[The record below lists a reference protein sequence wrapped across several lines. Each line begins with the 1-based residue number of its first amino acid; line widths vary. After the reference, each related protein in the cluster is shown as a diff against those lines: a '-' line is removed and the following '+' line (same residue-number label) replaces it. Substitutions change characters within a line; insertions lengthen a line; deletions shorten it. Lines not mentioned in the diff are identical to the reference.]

1 MAVIKAIDAGCKK
14 LLLRNS
20 RTMSLKHIV
29 SGFVR
34 KVPRSAEYRERV
46 HRELQLIKDRNFTK
60 VFLQVKEILDLTT
73 DIPHVIRGSAGSSL
87 VCYLMGITDIDPIY
101 YNISLARFMH
111 EERADNPDID
121 IDFPYNYREEVFNR
135 IYKHFG
141 KHRVGRISNHLYFKE
156 KSAIREAI
164 RKHGYRKHIGKYDDL
179 EEIFTP
185 EKIKEITK
193 TASSLCDTFRGY
205 SLHCGGIVI
214 FDDQIPHNLILK
226 GNQLRLNKDQVE
238 DNGFIKI
245 DILSNRALAQLSDLD
260 KRQLS
265 DYPEEDELTS
275 DLLSNGDNM
284 GITIAESPA
293 MRKIFTSMQPKNRMD
308 VAFALALLRPAAAA
322 EGNKDKILNGHDPV
336 LVFDDDAID
345 KFQSMLGCSE
355 AEADNYRRAFAKNK
369 EDKIKEILSLVSSE
383 EDKKLIHDNFR
394 RLSLYSFCKSHA
406 ISYGQLVWALAYQK
420 ARKPKEFW
428 VTALNH
434 CQSMYRKWVFYRH
447 AVAAGVQ
454 LTLGKGPWK
463 LNNDILI
470 GPEQEMSYG
479 QVIDYYKHGYW
490 ITPDF
495 LKGCMYE
502 EMYDDDKIYVRFKGL
517 IATHRRYTGER
528 KDGKE
533 YKVTFVT
540 VGYDNDKMLDL
551 VIYGQPKVGKYHMIE
566 GVGEKKTWC
575 NTPHIQVKKYSLS
588 NP

>member
-1 MAVIKAIDAGCKK
+1 MSSIRQLVAGFK
-14 LLLRNS
+14 
-20 RTMSLKHIV
+20 
-29 SGFVR
+29 R
-34 KVPRSAEYRERV
+34 KIPKSQEYKDRLI
-46 HRELQLIKDRNFTK
+46 RELKLIKDRDFVKT
-60 VFLQVKEILDLTT
+60 FIQVKQILDLTS

-87 VCYLMGITDIDPIY
+87 VCYLMGITDIDPIF

-121 IDFPYNYREEVFNR
+121 IDFPYNHRTEVFSR

-141 KHRVGRISNHLYFKE
+141 KHRVARVSNHLYFKE

-179 EEIFTP
+179 EEIFDM
-185 EKIKEITK
+185 EEIKEIEK
-193 TASSLCDTFRGY
+193 TAKSLCDTFRGY

-214 FDDQIPHNLILK
+214 FDDEIPEKLILK
-226 GNQLRLNKDQVE
+226 GNQLKLNKDQVE
-238 DNGFIKI
+238 EKGFIKI
-245 DILSNRALAQLSDLD
+245 DILSNRALAQLNDLD

-275 DLLSNGDNM
+275 ELLSNGNNM

-293 MRKIFTSMQPKNRMD
+293 MRKIFTSMKPKTRVD

-322 EGNKDKILNGHDPV
+322 EGNKDKILNGSDPI

-345 KFQSMLGCSE
+345 RFQSMLGCTE

-369 EDKIKEILSLVSSE
+369 TDKIQEIIELASSE
-383 EDKKLIHDNFR
+383 EDKKLIMDNFR

-420 ARKPKEFW
+420 ARKPQEFW

-434 CQSMYRKWVFYRH
+434 CQSMYKDWVFYRH
-447 AVAAGVQ
+447 AVASGIE
-454 LTLGKGPWK
+454 LTIGKKPWVLK
-463 LNNDILI
+463 NGKLI
-470 GPEQEMSYG
+470 GDDPQLSFG
-479 QVIDYYKHGYW
+479 PVIDYYKHGYW
-490 ITPDF
+490 ITPEF
-495 LKGCMYE
+495 MPGCF
-502 EMYDDDKIYVRFKGL
+502 YDEICEDDRTYVKFRGL
-517 IATHRRYTGER
+517 IATHRKYTGEK
-528 KDGKE
+528 KDGQQ

-551 VIYGQPKVGKYHMIE
+551 VIYGQPAVGKFHIIE

-575 NTPHIQVKKYSLS
+575 NTPHVQVKKYRLL